1 MSKENI
7 RHPEERPG
15 GARLEGRTA
24 PTPAAPRRGIAR
36 WLHDFLLRPEA
47 SVIIVSAALIAY
59 FELVNANFI
68 TNDNLETLSQFVAA
82 PVIIA
87 CGEIMLLICRE
98 IDLSVGQV
106 FALAPFVM
114 GFAQAAGLPTVAAI
128 VAALA
133 VSALIGLVIGL
144 ITIGLSVPSF
154 ITTLGMLFLING
166 LTLTISRGFPANIP
180 GGATLTGIMG
190 AWGYAE
196 IAWAVA
202 IVAIMHVVLRHTRW
216 GLHTIA
222 TGGNIVAAA
231 EAGIAVNRIKIGN
244 FVLTSTLGG
253 VAGLME
259 AFRVGSAD
267 PLAGGSNIMFLG
279 VASGVIGGTAIAGGA
294 GTIVGGLVGGILL
307 GVLQD
312 GFTLEGINAFMFNI
326 IIGAAILIAMVA
338 NIHLARWRGRTR

>member
-1 MSKENI
+1 MADRRI
-7 RHPEERPG
+7 A
-15 GARLEGRTA
+15 ARRS
-24 PTPAAPRRGIAR
+24 IAR
-36 WLHDFLLRPEA
+36 RLHGFLLRPEA
-47 SVIIVSAALIAY
+47 SVVVVSAALILY
-59 FELVNANFI
+59 FELANRNFVS
-68 TNDNLETLSQFVAA
+68 NDNVETLSQFVAA

-114 GFAQAAGLPTVAAI
+114 GFAQAAGLPTIAAI
-128 VAALA
+128 AVAVA

-166 LTLTISRGFPANIP
+166 VTLTVSRGFPADIP
-180 GGATLTGIMG
+180 GGALLPGIMG

-196 IAWAVA
+196 ILWAFL
-202 IVAIMHVVLRHTRW
+202 IVAVMHVVLRHTRW

-222 TGGNIVAAA
+222 TGGNLTAAA
-231 EAGIAVNRIKIGN
+231 EAGIRINRIKIGN
-244 FVLTSTLGG
+244 FVLTSALGG
-253 VAGLME
+253 FAGLLE

-312 GFTLEGINAFMFNI
+312 GFTLQGISAFTFNI
-326 IIGAAILIAMVA
+326 IIGVAILIAMVA
-338 NIHLARWRGRTR
+338 NIHLARRRGGGPR

>member
-1 MSKENI
+1 
-7 RHPEERPG
+7 
-15 GARLEGRTA
+15 
-24 PTPAAPRRGIAR
+24 
-36 WLHDFLLRPEA
+36 
-47 SVIIVSAALIAY
+47 
-59 FELVNANFI
+59 
-68 TNDNLETLSQFVAA
+68 LSQFVAA

-114 GFAQAAGLPTVAAI
+114 GFAQAAGLPIVAAI
-128 VAALA
+128 ILALA
-133 VSALIGLVIGL
+133 VSAVIGLVIGL

-166 LTLTISRGFPANIP
+166 LTLTISRGFPANVP
-180 GGATLTGIMG
+180 VGTPLAGFMG

-196 IAWAVA
+196 IVWAVA
-202 IVAIMHVVLRHTRW
+202 IVAIMHIVLRHTRW
-216 GLHTIA
+216 GLHTTA

-231 EAGIAVNRIKIGN
+231 EAGIRTNRIKIGN
-244 FVLTSTLGG
+244 FVLTSALGG
-253 VAGLME
+253 LTGLLE

-312 GFTLEGINAFMFNI
+312 GFTLQGINAFMFNI

-338 NIHLARWRGRTR
+338 NIHLARWRGQRPAVGPP